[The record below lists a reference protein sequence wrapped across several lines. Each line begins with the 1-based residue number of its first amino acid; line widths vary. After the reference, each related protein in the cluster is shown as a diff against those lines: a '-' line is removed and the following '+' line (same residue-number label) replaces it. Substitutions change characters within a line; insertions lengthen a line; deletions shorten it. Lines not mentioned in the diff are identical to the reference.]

1 MGNPKAV
8 RALRFALKYVP
19 PTIIL
24 EYEVVPSKSRRH
36 LTLTIAKLTP
46 KKDPYAA
53 QPPLPCPDGT
63 ALLAP
68 AAFCHPQSAMLS
80 NCLMRCFSFVL
91 KILPAL
97 TTQPCLSVMLVSSK
111 KSRVECFSVWG
122 QGEGGAIAVEEAAAA
137 GQLRWRTA
145 PGDTSLL

>member
-1 MGNPKAV
+1 MW

-63 ALLAP
+63 ARPCSPLRSVICNL
-68 AAFCHPQSAMLS
+68 Q
-80 NCLMRCFSFVL
+80 CF
-91 KILPAL
+91 
-97 TTQPCLSVMLVSSK
+97 
-111 KSRVECFSVWG
+111 
-122 QGEGGAIAVEEAAAA
+122 
-137 GQLRWRTA
+137 RTV
-145 PGDTSLL
+145 

>member
-53 QPPLPCPDGT
+53 QTSALP
-63 ALLAP
+63 
-68 AAFCHPQSAMLS
+68 
-80 NCLMRCFSFVL
+80 
-91 KILPAL
+91 
-97 TTQPCLSVMLVSSK
+97 
-111 KSRVECFSVWG
+111 
-122 QGEGGAIAVEEAAAA
+122 
-137 GQLRWRTA
+137 
-145 PGDTSLL
+145 